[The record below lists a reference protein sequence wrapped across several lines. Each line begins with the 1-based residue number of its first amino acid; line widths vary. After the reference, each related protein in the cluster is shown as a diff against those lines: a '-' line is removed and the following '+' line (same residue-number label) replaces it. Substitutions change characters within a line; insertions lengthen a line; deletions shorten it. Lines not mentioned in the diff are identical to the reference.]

1 MTDLRALIVDRI
13 RTSGPVS
20 FAEYMDLALYHP
32 SLGYYARAAR
42 RTGRAGDF
50 YTSVDVGPL
59 FGELIARQLAEM
71 WRMLREHPLDAEPGA
86 GRNAAGDGTVAPRE
100 ILPASVARG
109 LEPQTPSF
117 DLVEAGAGS
126 GRLAYDILEAASHR
140 DPEFYADIR
149 LHLVERSAAAR
160 AAQQTTLGPHG
171 ARLRSSG
178 EALPARVCGTILAN
192 ELLDALPT
200 HAVIMTGDGLREVFV
215 DLQDDRL
222 VERLLEPST
231 DEIASYLARV
241 GARLGPGWRAEVNL
255 EAVAWVRTAA
265 RRLERGF
272 LLLIDYGHEAA
283 DLYAASSGTLTTFRR
298 HTTSVPGQ
306 PDLGPVA
313 ACLAHPGECDIT
325 AHVDLTAITQAAE
338 AEGLTTLGRLD
349 QTYFLM
355 GLGFADPAD
364 TGHAPSAP
372 DRHRSLAFKT
382 LMFPGGLGSTHKV
395 LVFGKGVGT
404 PRLSGCSYRMRL
416 T

>member
-1 MTDLRALIVDRI
+1 MTELRALIVDRI
-13 RTSGPVS
+13 RTDGPISV
-20 FAEYMDLALYHP
+20 AEYMDLALYHP
-32 SLGYYARAAR
+32 SLGYYARAPR

-50 YTSVDVGPL
+50 YTSVDVGPI

-71 WRMLREHPLDAEPGA
+71 WRILREARREEA
-86 GRNAAGDGTVAPRE
+86 G
-100 ILPASVARG
+100 
-109 LEPQTPSF
+109 SF

-126 GRLAYDILEAASHR
+126 GRLAHDILEAASR
-140 DPEFYADIR
+140 CDPEFYADVR

-160 AAQQTTLGPHG
+160 AAQPATLGPH
-171 ARLRSSG
+171 AACLRTSAES
-178 EALPARVCGTILAN
+178 LPGGICGTILAN

-200 HAVIMTGDGLREVFV
+200 HAVVMTDTGLREVFV
-215 DLQDDRL
+215 DLRDDRL

-231 DEIASYLARV
+231 PEIATYLARV
-241 GARLGPGWRAEVNL
+241 GARLCPGWRAEVNL
-255 EAVAWVRTAA
+255 EAVAWMRTAA
-265 RRLERGF
+265 QHLERGF
-272 LLLIDYGHEAA
+272 LLVIDYGYE
-283 DLYAASSGTLTTFRR
+283 ASSGTLTTFRR
-298 HTTSVPGQ
+298 HTASVFEHR
-306 PDLGPVA
+306 DLGPVA
-313 ACLAHPGECDIT
+313 PWLTDPGDCDIT

-338 AEGLTTLGRLD
+338 TEGLTTLGRLD

-355 GLGFADPAD
+355 GLGFADLAD
-364 TGHAPSAP
+364 TDRPAREP